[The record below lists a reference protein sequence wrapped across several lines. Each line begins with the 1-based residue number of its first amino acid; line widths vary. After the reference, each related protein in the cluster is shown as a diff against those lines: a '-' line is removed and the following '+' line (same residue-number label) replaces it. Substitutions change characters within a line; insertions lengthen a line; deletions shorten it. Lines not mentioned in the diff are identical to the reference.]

1 MISQV
6 YKLYLSNV
14 LDTEGFDLFGIWM
27 CLTYDL
33 KCLIIIKYDHLLRH
47 VHMVD
52 LLKLNEKC
60 LSLTSVLKASSQQ
73 VSQKLFD
80 TFLIFTRKS
89 LSPCLF
95 YKHLLFSFRD
105 IVLEIWFCFTII
117 SALYSYGLPG

>member
-6 YKLYLSNV
+6 YELYLSNV

-60 LSLTSVLKASSQQ
+60 LSLNICVE
-73 VSQKLFD
+73 
-80 TFLIFTRKS
+80 
-89 LSPCLF
+89 
-95 YKHLLFSFRD
+95 D
-105 IVLEIWFCFTII
+105 IIT
-117 SALYSYGLPG
+117 AGLPETI